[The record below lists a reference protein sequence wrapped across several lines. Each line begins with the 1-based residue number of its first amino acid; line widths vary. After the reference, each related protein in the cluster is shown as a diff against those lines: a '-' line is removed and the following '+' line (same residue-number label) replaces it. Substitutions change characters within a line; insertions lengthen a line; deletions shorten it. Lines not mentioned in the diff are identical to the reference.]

1 MTAPCNC
8 YYGEDCTRTTV
19 CANESVVQDLEERIA
34 ELEALIAILSSE
46 HGDMN
51 EANVRYE
58 KRIADLESELEEWK
72 DSCDP
77 GIDKALANSE
87 GENNE

>member
-34 ELEALIAILSSE
+34 ELEADLVKYNTGAWS
-46 HGDMN
+46 N
-51 EANVRYE
+51 AYE
-58 KRIADLESELEEWK
+58 VIKRH
-72 DSCDP
+72 
-77 GIDKALANSE
+77 IDGVE
-87 GENNE
+87 T

>member
-34 ELEALIAILSSE
+34 DQLCEIERLQARVDELEGVLDRVDYALENIWAIDRDRLRHLIA
-46 HGDMN
+46 
-51 EANVRYE
+51 EAATE
-58 KRIADLESELEEWK
+58 Q
-72 DSCDP
+72 
-77 GIDKALANSE
+77 
-87 GENNE
+87 GERDE